1 MNQLLLA
8 IILSILPITELR
20 AGLPVAVD
28 YALKNNIS
36 IIPIFFLIILVNIAV
51 IFLVFFFLD
60 FFHKWFLK
68 INIYKRVFGYF
79 VERTRKKAESVK
91 EKMSV
96 YGFLALA
103 IFVAIPLP
111 ATGAWTGC
119 LIAWLL
125 GLDRKKSIA
134 AIGLGVIVAGIIILI
149 ASLGVFGL
157 IGLF

>member
-36 IIPIFFLIILVNIAV
+36 VLPVFLLIVLANISV
-51 IFLVFFFLD
+51 IFLIFIFLD
-60 FFHKWFLK
+60 FLHKEFMR
-68 INIYKRVFGYF
+68 ISSYKKVFGF
-79 VERTRKKAESVK
+79 FIARTRNKAQNVK
-91 EKMSV
+91 GKMEI
-96 YGFLALA
+96 YGYLALA
-103 IFVAIPLP
+103 FFVAIPLP

-125 GLDRKKSIA
+125 GLDRRKSIL
-134 AIGLGVIVAGIIILI
+134 AISFGVIIAGIIILI
-149 ASLGVFGL
+149 ASLGFFGL
-157 IGLF
+157 TQLI